1 MGKSVVQLQGLGRVL
16 CHPLTLAVV
25 SLAGVFAAGRAEH
38 EWLSVPFSLAL
49 VAALAGLL
57 FLASGRLAF
66 SVYLAWM
73 GIAFVTVVSAIKFR
87 LKGFSLHFY
96 DTVFVSRDPEVYRFL
111 LGSYLHLIAP
121 VVIAL
126 GLGIGAAVLLFRI
139 DRKIGWPVSARV
151 LVMAAL
157 VVLVPLT
164 FPAEASKDRYFYY
177 MQGRH
182 MSAFFVSLLD

>member
-1 MGKSVVQLQGLGRVL
+1 MVQLQGLGRVL

-87 LKGFSLHFY
+87 LKDFRCTSTTRSSCRG
-96 DTVFVSRDPEVYRFL
+96 TRKCIVSC
-111 LGSYLHLIAP
+111 SAP
-121 VVIAL
+121 TSI
-126 GLGIGAAVLLFRI
+126 
-139 DRKIGWPVSARV
+139 
-151 LVMAAL
+151 
-157 VVLVPLT
+157 
-164 FPAEASKDRYFYY
+164 
-177 MQGRH
+177 
-182 MSAFFVSLLD
+182 